1 MSKVLDGILKE
12 QELKEKIARLV
23 ELDTLLNLDEKELEA
38 KQELNQETHK
48 SNDEEEKKQVDR
60 VEKEKGIPDNRF

>member
-1 MSKVLDGILKE
+1 MLDGILKE